1 MEKNVGILPADA
13 PLTISPAT
21 TTLPEM
27 FRRNGYQTAIV
38 GKWHLGLGTKDIPV
52 DFNREIKEG
61 PLAIGF
67 DYAYY
72 FRQQMTGYLAYISI
86 MKSRWPYS

>member
-1 MEKNVGILPADA
+1 
-13 PLTISPAT
+13 
-21 TTLPEM
+21 M

-72 FRQQMTGYLAYISI
+72 FPATNDRDALHIYQ
-86 MKSRWPYS
+86 

>member
-1 MEKNVGILPADA
+1 MPMHRPPPHPPLDMHFLPESMHGEKNVGILPADA

-52 DFNREIKEG
+52 DFNREIK
-61 PLAIGF
+61 
-67 DYAYY
+67 
-72 FRQQMTGYLAYISI
+72 RRTI
-86 MKSRWPYS
+86 MQ